1 MDVLSREKRDA
12 PAAAPFVDRTQHQ
25 LSDNMAEVKTIVK
38 QMQAA
43 QYASQ
48 QVGTYECC
56 VRLIIAISTM
66 DTEHAGNPPCKA

>member
-12 PAAAPFVDRTQHQ
+12 PAAAPFVDKTQHQ

-48 QVGTYECC
+48 QVCAFECWIK
-56 VRLIIAISTM
+56 RITLIFTT
-66 DTEHAGNPPCKA
+66 DTEPVGNPLGKG

>member
-12 PAAAPFVDRTQHQ
+12 PAAAPFVDKTQHQ

-48 QVGTYECC
+48 QVRTFERWIKRIT
-56 VRLIIAISTM
+56 VIFTM
-66 DTEHAGNPPCKA
+66 DTEPVGNPLCKA